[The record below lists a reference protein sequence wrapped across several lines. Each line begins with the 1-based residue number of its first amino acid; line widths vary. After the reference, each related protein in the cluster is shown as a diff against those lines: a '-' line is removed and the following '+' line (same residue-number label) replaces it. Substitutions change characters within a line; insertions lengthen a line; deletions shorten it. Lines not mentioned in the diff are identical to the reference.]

1 MDWKLKIN
9 GNGENQVMKISTDL
23 IEKIL
28 LQSFRDPNTKLDP
41 KEKEELL
48 LNLQDYFDKFSNELL
63 LRSIENKPRD
73 GNEEII
79 LNEKD
84 IERII
89 GLLLLDM

>member
-1 MDWKLKIN
+1 
-9 GNGENQVMKISTDL
+9 MKISTDL